1 MPSHIFNYFFP
12 FVFACFSRTIPLLP
26 LLHLEFLSEQKCEA
40 KLQVYALQATVKVC
54 GHLSS
59 LKLLND
65 SSKDE
70 TVMEPVQ
77 NSFLAKN

>member
-1 MPSHIFNYFFP
+1 MPSHIFNYFFS
-12 FVFACFSRTIPLLP
+12 FVFTCCSRTIHLFP
-26 LLHLEFLSEQKCEA
+26 LLHSEILGEQKCEA
-40 KLQVYALQATVKVC
+40 KLQVYALQATVRVC

-65 SSKDE
+65 SSRDE
-70 TVMEPVQ
+70 TVIEPVQ